1 MKKIFLLLFI
11 FNFFIF
17 IMFAI
22 LYRSDSKVKSSLG
35 KSNIQN
41 LMKFEAIT
49 INSEYLNLK
58 KEFENNKHKV
68 VINLWA
74 TWCKPCLEEIT
85 ILNSVYDS
93 LSKEDI
99 LFIAIACDESKI
111 SVEQYLNKHP
121 FKFKQIHYS
130 DISTSKNI
138 WDDLNNLQE
147 SKVQIKSL
155 PMTIL
160 YDHKSGKHQIINGS
174 FDNYLECKNE
184 VSSFFNIK

>member
-111 SVEQYLNKHP
+111 SV
-121 FKFKQIHYS
+121 
-130 DISTSKNI
+130 
-138 WDDLNNLQE
+138 
-147 SKVQIKSL
+147 
-155 PMTIL
+155 
-160 YDHKSGKHQIINGS
+160 
-174 FDNYLECKNE
+174 
-184 VSSFFNIK
+184 